1 MTDWKKMLK
10 LMEDLRDS
18 LYASSKELQRL
29 VHINQNPNCGG
40 DRSMTEEEWIMARD
54 FLNKV
59 NDLERQKKA
68 IIETVGKDMLDYGLP
83 GIFVTMVKDMASK
96 DESGGIIDLLELWR
110 EGPTE
115 KDRAGAVGC
124 LIESLKDHGYV

>member
-1 MTDWKKMLK
+1 MMGG
-10 LMEDLRDS
+10 MEELETAMRSIFDDVFDS
-18 LYASSKELQRL
+18 LSD
-29 VHINQNPNCGG
+29 I
-40 DRSMTEEEWIMARD
+40 T
-54 FLNKV
+54 
-59 NDLERQKKA
+59 ERQKKAIIKKA

-110 EGPTE
+110 EGPTK